1 VDEVVGGNPVEDEL
15 WVTDLEELEPVELD
29 CKEDELDGETW
40 VLFELE
46 ETCLDD
52 VELSTTV
59 LLEEETELIDPVS
72 VPVELV
78 DFVIELEGMARE
90 LLLG

>member
-52 VELSTTV
+52 VE
-59 LLEEETELIDPVS
+59 EETELIDPVS

-78 DFVIELEGMARE
+78 DFVIELEDMARE